1 MKRGLYF
8 LLSVLVLVVFVAAE
22 ESKTDVIFG
31 QGDNITVGGRYV
43 KFLYATNNSAVFRV
57 DAFNVLA
64 YYNIT
69 KNFHG
74 VRFKVKEVY
83 GENLI
88 LADVTAYQICGDNKC
103 DIDEYCCRDC
113 NCDSGLSCISN
124 QCVANN
130 TATCLA
136 DAECNDNN
144 ACTIDRCIGYPLK
157 CVIEPIN
164 KCQNNDNCCPS
175 SCNLTTDMDCSKCNP
190 TDCIINETCIIQ
202 GTIMNESYC
211 YNKTLNLLKGF
222 NSSCSHDFECAGGKC
237 QNETCTL
244 FQNTTKTT
252 LPKMKFPIEKY
263 NILMNILKDKNNR
276 IILLMIVIVIVLV
289 YVRFEIVR
297 KKLAQEIIEKRTKEK
312 SQQNK
317 NGDRGI

>member
-1 MKRGLYF
+1 MKRGWYF
-8 LLSVLVLVVFVAAE
+8 LLSILVLAVFVVAD

-43 KFLYATNNSAVFRV
+43 KFLYAANNSAVFRV

-74 VRFKVKEVY
+74 IRFKVKEIY
-83 GENLI
+83 GDNLI
-88 LADVTAYQICGDNKC
+88 LADVTAYQICGNNQC
-103 DIDEYCCRDC
+103 EVDEYCCRDC

-136 DAECNDNN
+136 DTECNDNN

-175 SCNLTTDMDCSKCNP
+175 SCNLTTDIDCSKCNP
-190 TDCIINETCIIQ
+190 TDCMINESCIIQ
-202 GTIMNESYC
+202 GFVINGSYC
-211 YNKTLNLLKGF
+211 YNKTLNLLKDF
-222 NSSCSHDFECAGGKC
+222 NSSCSYDFECIGGKC
-237 QNETCTL
+237 QNETCL
-244 FQNTTKTT
+244 LVQNTTKTNLT
-252 LPKMKFPIEKY
+252 KLPFPIEKF
-263 NILMNILKDKNNR
+263 NILKDKNNR
-276 IILLMIVIVIVLV
+276 IILLIIVLVIVLV
-289 YVRFEIVR
+289 YARFEIVR
-297 KKLAQEIIEKRTKEK
+297 KRLTQELIEKRTKEK
-312 SQQNK
+312 AQQNK